1 MNLTLDQL
9 LVGAAILGAVAF
21 FIVPLFRREKKGCS
35 SGCGCSVAKKPIAPK
50 RS

>member
-1 MNLTLDQL
+1 MNVTFDQL

-21 FIVPLFRREKKGCS
+21 FVAPLFRREKKGCS
-35 SGCGCSVAKKPIAPK
+35 SGCGCSVAKKPIGAK